1 MANNDFVKKT
11 IKPAKN
17 DGRYIFADFSTGL
30 YLLDTPRGIG
40 EQLASLALKGGRNV
54 WTEYGALVP
63 QYGYMTKAQLPEV
76 ERVVGIT
83 KDSKSSASVFILTML
98 GNVYYYSAYD
108 GLKKYKTSFESI
120 EDNALF
126 TRMNNDLILY
136 TGGAASMF
144 GAYYKESQYEEIV
157 SNATASNYGSYAII
171 SVPHRYADYFWRGK
185 KVAINGIGG
194 FNITSIVDSTMQ
206 VATSIPFS
214 NLANTLDWTLKS
226 HIVVKDSENVTVNL
240 DATSGLSVS
249 SVVTK
254 HEGSTSTVTKKVID
268 YQCYRFTSVSS
279 SGNDTAAL
287 WHLSGDTQTTG
298 YVYIKNPV
306 SIKQGILW
314 TNNYAKVTSKSSLK
328 YNSRNLNI
336 NGKTMTMYPI
346 VSAKNGSNASAATI
360 KIDGKVQGGNIWTLT
375 RDTSGDLYTTTT
387 ETVSGP
393 EYYTHVITFN
403 IPLANGTVLTYS
415 TDDLATGE
423 YEWSINNNKDT
434 GEITVTIS
442 AGETIVAQKIFT
454 NGGLLKCVNDNPD
467 GEIPIGLCN
476 YIDSTGTIKNT
487 ATEGSINLTVVPID
501 KETSLNDLTQSSVSI
516 GEQTLLPIDLIFK
529 PEDSAIES
537 TTIIPKLLGSAN
549 NRLLIYDVNGNV
561 FYSAVGILNDFKE
574 ADGAGYFGNFYNDT
588 SECLE
593 IEDYLNGALISK
605 QNGLYYVTISDTV
618 SSGVSKGS
626 GLDISKVSEI
636 GQQYAGD
643 HVIVGEK
650 VYAYDSNSGSIV
662 LACAQNVFGNVVA
675 GKILVASEYIDSV
688 NLGISEQRR
697 KFVHNNE
704 ANCFILYY
712 GEHLDKG
719 LVLTSTGSLF
729 PRELDIKIFD
739 CVRFNQGTLS
749 VTREGLVSQDFK
761 KGTIILN
768 KTPIADFEAIGL
780 KDNRCIC
787 SSMLEV
793 TELNGVEY
801 NITTSNAGVSYQ
813 HVNPSINYG
822 IDKTELPPMVYSD
835 QDKKL
840 YSDSFELT
848 SKWAAKKSNLTR
860 VYAPMSGRD
869 GISISIEFAANQAFC
884 LAALRLPDFSQGE

>member
-63 QYGYMTKAQLPEV
+63 QYGYMIKAQLPEI

-108 GLKKYKTSFESI
+108 GLRKYKTSFESI
-120 EDNALF
+120 EEDALF

-136 TGGAASMF
+136 TGGAAHMF
-144 GAYYKESQYEEIV
+144 GAYYKESQYEEIIG
-157 SNATASNYGSYAII
+157 NATASNYGSYAVI
-171 SVPHRYADYFWRGK
+171 SIPYEHADYFWRGK
-185 KVAINGIGG
+185 KIAIRGIGG
-194 FNITSIVDSTMQ
+194 FNITSITESTIQ

-214 NLANTLDWTLKS
+214 NLANTLDWTLKAP
-226 HIVVKDSENVTVNL
+226 IVVRDSDNVVINL
-240 DATSGLSVS
+240 DETSGLSVS

-254 HEGSTSTVTKKVID
+254 HEGTESTVTTKTLAYECYKVTKVWD
-268 YQCYRFTSVSS
+268 EGRNMPTS
-279 SGNDTAAL
+279 
-287 WHLSGDTQTTG
+287 G
-298 YVYIKNPV
+298 YVYLPKNYTLGANVLAASNTFSQTNSTTGLQPV
-306 SIKQGILW
+306 YINFLGANLYEKISAVNGNVATYSTLEG
-314 TNNYAKVTSKSSLK
+314 TN
-328 YNSRNLNI
+328 
-336 NGKTMTMYPI
+336 
-346 VSAKNGSNASAATI
+346 KNHY
-360 KIDGKVQGGNIWTLT
+360 KLT
-375 RDTSGDLYTTTT
+375 RYTAGDLYNVTT
-387 ETVSGP
+387 ETISDP
-393 EYYTHVITFN
+393 EYYTHVISFN
-403 IPLANGTVLTYS
+403 IPLADGTVLTYS
-415 TDDLATGE
+415 TEDLATGE
-423 YEWSINNNKDT
+423 YEWAINNDKDT

-442 AGETIVAQKIFT
+442 AGETIVAQHIFT
-454 NGGLLKCVNDNPD
+454 TGGLLKCVADNPD
-467 GEIPIGLCN
+467 GEIPKGLCD
-476 YIDSTGTIKNT
+476 YIDSTGIVRNT

-501 KETSLNDLTQSSVSI
+501 KETSLNNLTQSSVSI
-516 GEQTLLPIDLIFK
+516 GEQSLLPIDLIYH
-529 PEDSAIES
+529 PEDTEIES
-537 TTIIPKLLGSAN
+537 TTIVPKLLGSAN

-561 FYSAVGILNDFKE
+561 YYSAVGILDDFKE

-618 SSGVSKGS
+618 ASGVTGNS
-626 GLDISKVSEI
+626 GLSISKVSEI

-650 VYAYDSNSGSIV
+650 VYAFDSNSGSIV

-697 KFVHNNE
+697 KFVHNHE

-729 PRELDIKIFD
+729 PRELDIKIFN

-749 VTREGLVSQDFK
+749 ITREGLISQDFK

-768 KTPIADFEAIGL
+768 KTPMADFEAIGL

-813 HVNPSINYG
+813 HINPSINYG

-835 QDKKL
+835 QTKKL

-848 SKWAAKKSNLTR
+848 SKWADKKSNLTR

-869 GISISIEFAANQAFC
+869 GISISLEFAANQAFC

>member
-40 EQLASLALKGGRNV
+40 EQLASLALKGGRNI

-63 QYGYMTKAQLPEV
+63 QYGYMTKGQLPEI

-108 GLKKYKTSFESI
+108 GLRKYKTSFESI
-120 EDNALF
+120 EDGALF
-126 TRMNNDLILY
+126 TRMNNDLILCS
-136 TGGAASMF
+136 GGATSMF

-157 SNATASNYGSYAII
+157 SNATASNYGSYAVI
-171 SVPHRYADYFWRGK
+171 SVPYIYSDYFWRGK
-185 KVAINGIGG
+185 KIAIKGIGG
-194 FNITSIVDSTMQ
+194 FNITSIVDSIMQ

-214 NLANTLDWTLKS
+214 NLVNTLDWTLKS

-240 DATSGLSVS
+240 DETSGLSVS

-254 HEGSTSTVTKKVID
+254 HEGTSSTVTKKTLTHE
-268 YQCYRFTSVSS
+268 CYKATRVWEDPMGCPDSGYVYLPKGSGVKANLLGSDSSLSQTNSQSSLRPIVATAYGMTLYEVVSEVKGNVATYSCFQGYSKNHYKLTRYSAGDLYNVKTESVSS
-279 SGNDTAAL
+279 
-287 WHLSGDTQTTG
+287 
-298 YVYIKNPV
+298 
-306 SIKQGILW
+306 
-314 TNNYAKVTSKSSLK
+314 
-328 YNSRNLNI
+328 
-336 NGKTMTMYPI
+336 
-346 VSAKNGSNASAATI
+346 
-360 KIDGKVQGGNIWTLT
+360 
-375 RDTSGDLYTTTT
+375 
-387 ETVSGP
+387 P

-403 IPLANGTVLTYS
+403 IPLADGTVLTYS
-415 TDDLATGE
+415 TNDLATGE
-423 YEWSINNNKDT
+423 YEWSISNDKNT
-434 GEITVTIS
+434 GEIIVTIS
-442 AGETIVAQKIFT
+442 AGDTIVAQKIFT
-454 NGGLLKCVNDNPD
+454 NGGLLKCVQDNPD
-467 GEIPIGLCN
+467 GEIAKGLCD
-476 YIDSTGTIKNT
+476 YIDSTGTVKNT
-487 ATEGSINLTVVPID
+487 TTEGSIELTIVPID
-501 KETSLNDLTQSSVSI
+501 KEANLDNLTQSSVSI

-529 PEDSAIES
+529 PEDSAIS
-537 TTIIPKLLGSAN
+537 QTTIVPKLLGSAN

-561 FYSAVGILNDFKE
+561 YYSAVGILDDFKE
-574 ADGAGYFGNFYNDT
+574 ADGAGYFGSFYNDT
-588 SECLE
+588 SECLA
-593 IEDYLNGALISK
+593 IEDYLNGALITK
-605 QNGLYYVTISDTV
+605 QNGLYYVTVSDTITNGT
-618 SSGVSKGS
+618 SGNS
-626 GLDISKVSEI
+626 GLNITKVSEI

-650 VYAYDSNSGSIV
+650 VYAFDSNSGSIV
-662 LACAQNVFGNVVA
+662 LACTQNMFGNVVS

-697 KFVHNNE
+697 KFVHNSE

-729 PRELDIKIFD
+729 PRELDIRIFD

-749 VTREGLVSQDFK
+749 ITREGLISQDFK

-768 KTPIADFEAIGL
+768 KTPIAEFEAIGL

-793 TELNGVEY
+793 TELNGIEY

-813 HVNPSINYG
+813 HINPSINYG
-822 IDKTELPPMVYSD
+822 LNDTKLPPMVYSD
-835 QDKKL
+835 KDKKL
-840 YSDSFELT
+840 YTDSFELT
-848 SKWAAKKSNLTR
+848 TKWAAKKSNLTR

-869 GISISIEFAANQAFC
+869 GISISLEFAANQAFC

>member
-40 EQLASLALKGGRNV
+40 EQLASLALKGGRNI

-63 QYGYMTKAQLPEV
+63 QYGYMTKGQLPEI

-108 GLKKYKTSFESI
+108 GLRKYKTSFESI
-120 EDNALF
+120 EDGALF
-126 TRMNNDLILY
+126 TRMNNDLILCS
-136 TGGAASMF
+136 GGATSMF

-157 SNATASNYGSYAII
+157 SNATASNYGSYAVI
-171 SVPHRYADYFWRGK
+171 SVPYIYSDYFWRGK
-185 KVAINGIGG
+185 KIAIKGIGG
-194 FNITSIVDSTMQ
+194 FNITSIVDSIMQ

-214 NLANTLDWTLKS
+214 NLVNTLDWTLKS
-226 HIVVKDSENVTVNL
+226 HIVVKDSGNVTVNL
-240 DATSGLSVS
+240 DKTSGLSVS

-254 HEGSTSTVTKKVID
+254 HEGTSSTVTKKTLTHECYKATRVWED
-268 YQCYRFTSVSS
+268 PMGCPDSGYVYLPKGSGVKAKLLSSNSSLSQTNSQSSLRPTVATAYGMTAYEVVSKVNGNVATYSCFQGYQKDHYKLTRYSAGDLYNVKTESVSS
-279 SGNDTAAL
+279 
-287 WHLSGDTQTTG
+287 
-298 YVYIKNPV
+298 
-306 SIKQGILW
+306 
-314 TNNYAKVTSKSSLK
+314 
-328 YNSRNLNI
+328 
-336 NGKTMTMYPI
+336 
-346 VSAKNGSNASAATI
+346 
-360 KIDGKVQGGNIWTLT
+360 
-375 RDTSGDLYTTTT
+375 
-387 ETVSGP
+387 P

-403 IPLANGTVLTYS
+403 IPLADGTVLTYS
-415 TDDLATGE
+415 TNDLATGE
-423 YEWSINNNKDT
+423 YEWSISNDKNT
-434 GEITVTIS
+434 REIIVTIS
-442 AGETIVAQKIFT
+442 AGDTIVAQKIFT
-454 NGGLLKCVNDNPD
+454 NGGLLKCVQDNPD
-467 GEIPIGLCN
+467 GEIAKGLCD
-476 YIDSTGTIKNT
+476 YIDSTGTVKNT
-487 ATEGSINLTVVPID
+487 TTEGSIELTIVPID
-501 KETSLNDLTQSSVSI
+501 KEANLDNLTQSSVSI

-529 PEDSAIES
+529 PEDSAIRQ
-537 TTIIPKLLGSAN
+537 TTIVPKLLGSAN

-561 FYSAVGILNDFKE
+561 YYSAVGILDDFKE

-588 SECLE
+588 SECLA
-593 IEDYLNGALISK
+593 IEDYLNGALITK
-605 QNGLYYVTISDTV
+605 QNGLYYVTVSDTITNGT
-618 SSGVSKGS
+618 SGNS
-626 GLDISKVSEI
+626 GLNITKVSEI

-650 VYAYDSNSGSIV
+650 VYAFDSNSGSIV
-662 LACAQNVFGNVVA
+662 LACTQNMFGNVVG

-697 KFVHNNE
+697 KFVHNSE

-729 PRELDIKIFD
+729 PRELDIRIFD

-749 VTREGLVSQDFK
+749 ITREGLISQDFK

-768 KTPIADFEAIGL
+768 KTPIAEFEAIGL

-793 TELNGVEY
+793 TELNGIEY

-813 HVNPSINYG
+813 HINPSINYG
-822 IDKTELPPMVYSD
+822 LNDTKLPPMVYSD
-835 QDKKL
+835 KDKKL
-840 YSDSFELT
+840 YTDSFELT

-869 GISISIEFAANQAFC
+869 GISISLEFAANQAFC

>member
-40 EQLASLALKGGRNV
+40 EQLASLALKGGRNI

-63 QYGYMTKAQLPEV
+63 QYGYMTKGQLPEI

-108 GLKKYKTSFESI
+108 GLRKYKTSFESI
-120 EDNALF
+120 EDGALF
-126 TRMNNDLILY
+126 TRMNNDLILCS
-136 TGGAASMF
+136 GGATSMF

-157 SNATASNYGSYAII
+157 SNATASNYGSYAVI
-171 SVPHRYADYFWRGK
+171 SVPYIYSDYFWRGK
-185 KVAINGIGG
+185 KIAIKGIGG
-194 FNITSIVDSTMQ
+194 FNITSIVDSIMQ

-214 NLANTLDWTLKS
+214 NLVNTLDWTLKS
-226 HIVVKDSENVTVNL
+226 HIVVKDSGNVTVNL
-240 DATSGLSVS
+240 DETSGLSVS

-254 HEGSTSTVTKKVID
+254 HEGTSSTVTKKTLTHE
-268 YQCYRFTSVSS
+268 CYKVTRVWKDPLGCPDSGYVYLPKGSGVKAKLLGSNSSLSQTNSQSSLRPTVVTVYGTTVYEVVSEVKGNVATYSCLQGYSKNHYKLTRYSAGDLYNVKTESVSS
-279 SGNDTAAL
+279 
-287 WHLSGDTQTTG
+287 
-298 YVYIKNPV
+298 
-306 SIKQGILW
+306 
-314 TNNYAKVTSKSSLK
+314 
-328 YNSRNLNI
+328 
-336 NGKTMTMYPI
+336 
-346 VSAKNGSNASAATI
+346 
-360 KIDGKVQGGNIWTLT
+360 
-375 RDTSGDLYTTTT
+375 
-387 ETVSGP
+387 P

-403 IPLANGTVLTYS
+403 IPLADGTVLTYS
-415 TDDLATGE
+415 TNDLATGE
-423 YEWSINNNKDT
+423 YEWSISNDKNT
-434 GEITVTIS
+434 REIIVTIS
-442 AGETIVAQKIFT
+442 AGDTIVAQKIFT
-454 NGGLLKCVNDNPD
+454 NGGLLKCVQDNPD
-467 GEIPIGLCN
+467 GEIAKGLCD
-476 YIDSTGTIKNT
+476 YIDSTGTVKNT
-487 ATEGSINLTVVPID
+487 TTEGSIELTIVPID
-501 KETSLNDLTQSSVSI
+501 KETSLDNLTQSSVSI

-529 PEDSAIES
+529 PEDSAIS
-537 TTIIPKLLGSAN
+537 QTTIVPKLLGSAN

-561 FYSAVGILNDFKE
+561 YYSAVGILDDFKE
-574 ADGAGYFGNFYNDT
+574 ADGAGYFGSFYNDT
-588 SECLE
+588 SECLA
-593 IEDYLNGALISK
+593 IEDYLNGALITK
-605 QNGLYYVTISDTV
+605 QNGLYYVTVSDTITNGT
-618 SSGVSKGS
+618 SGNS
-626 GLDISKVSEI
+626 GLNITKVSEI

-650 VYAYDSNSGSIV
+650 VYAFDSNSGSIV
-662 LACAQNVFGNVVA
+662 LACTQNMFGNVVS

-697 KFVHNNE
+697 KFVHNSE

-729 PRELDIKIFD
+729 PRELDIRIFD

-749 VTREGLVSQDFK
+749 ITREGLISQDFK

-768 KTPIADFEAIGL
+768 KTPIAEFEAIGL

-793 TELNGVEY
+793 TELNGIEY

-813 HVNPSINYG
+813 HINPSINYG
-822 IDKTELPPMVYSD
+822 LNDTKLPPMVYSD
-835 QDKKL
+835 KDKKL
-840 YSDSFELT
+840 YTDSFELT

-869 GISISIEFAANQAFC
+869 GISISLEFAANQAFC

>member
-63 QYGYMTKAQLPEV
+63 QYGYMSKAQLPEI

-120 EDNALF
+120 EEDALF

-136 TGGAASMF
+136 TGGAAHMF

-157 SNATASNYGSYAII
+157 SDATASNYGSYAVI
-171 SVPHRYADYFWRGK
+171 SVPYAHADYFWRGK
-185 KVAINGIGG
+185 KVSIKGIGG
-194 FNITSIVDSTMQ
+194 FNITSITESTIQ
-206 VATSIPFS
+206 VATSIPFL
-214 NLANTLDWTLKS
+214 NLANTLDWTLEAP
-226 HIVVKDSENVTVNL
+226 IVVKDSENVVINL
-240 DATSGLSVS
+240 DETSGLSVS
-249 SVVTK
+249 SVATK
-254 HEGSTSTVTKKVID
+254 HEGTSSTVTTKTLAYECYKVTKVWD
-268 YQCYRFTSVSS
+268 EGRNMPTS
-279 SGNDTAAL
+279 
-287 WHLSGDTQTTG
+287 G
-298 YVYIKNPV
+298 YVYLPKNYTLGANVLAASNTFSQTNSTTGLQPV
-306 SIKQGILW
+306 YVNFLGANLYEKISAVNGNVATYSTLEG
-314 TNNYAKVTSKSSLK
+314 TN
-328 YNSRNLNI
+328 
-336 NGKTMTMYPI
+336 
-346 VSAKNGSNASAATI
+346 KNHYKLERYTA
-360 KIDGKVQGGNIWTLT
+360 
-375 RDTSGDLYTTTT
+375 GDLYNITT
-387 ETVSGP
+387 ETISDP
-393 EYYTHVITFN
+393 EYYTHVISFN
-403 IPLANGTVLTYS
+403 IPLADGTVLTYS
-415 TDDLATGE
+415 TEDLATGE
-423 YEWSINNNKDT
+423 YEWAINNDKDS

-442 AGETIVAQKIFT
+442 AGETIIAQHIFV
-454 NGGLLKCVNDNPD
+454 NGGLLKCVADTPN
-467 GEIPIGLCN
+467 GEIPKGLCD
-476 YIDSTGTIKNT
+476 YIDSTGIKRNT
-487 ATEGSINLTVVPID
+487 ATEGSISLTVVPID
-501 KETSLNDLTQSSVSI
+501 KETSLNNLTQSSVSI
-516 GEQTLLPIDLIFK
+516 GEQTLLPIDLIYH
-529 PEDSAIES
+529 PEDTAIENIS
-537 TTIIPKLLGSAN
+537 IAPKLLGSAN

-561 FYSAVGILNDFKE
+561 YYSAVGILDNFNE

-618 SSGVSKGS
+618 ASGVTGNS
-626 GLDISKVSEI
+626 GLNISKVSEI

-650 VYAYDSNSGSIV
+650 VYAFDSNSGSIV

-697 KFVHNNE
+697 KFVHNHE

-729 PRELDIKIFD
+729 PRELDIKIFN

-749 VTREGLVSQDFK
+749 ITREGLISQDFK

-813 HVNPSINYG
+813 HINPSINYG

-835 QDKKL
+835 QTKKL
-840 YSDSFELT
+840 YSNSFELT
-848 SKWAAKKSNLTR
+848 SKWADKKSNLTR

-869 GISISIEFAANQAFC
+869 GVSISIEFAANQAFC
-884 LAALRLPDFSQGE
+884 LAAIRLPDFSQGE

>member
-40 EQLASLALKGGRNV
+40 EQLASLALKGGRNI

-63 QYGYMTKAQLPEV
+63 QYGYMTKGQLPEI

-108 GLKKYKTSFESI
+108 GLRKYKTSFESI
-120 EDNALF
+120 EDGALF
-126 TRMNNDLILY
+126 TRMNNDLILCS
-136 TGGAASMF
+136 GGATSMF

-157 SNATASNYGSYAII
+157 SNATASNYGSYAVI
-171 SVPHRYADYFWRGK
+171 SVPYIYSDYFWRGK
-185 KVAINGIGG
+185 KIAIKGIGG
-194 FNITSIVDSTMQ
+194 FNITSIVDSIMQ

-240 DATSGLSVS
+240 DETSGLSVS

-254 HEGSTSTVTKKVID
+254 HEGTSSTVTTKTLTHECYKATRVWKDPMGCPDSGYVYLPKGSGVKAKLLSSNSSLSQTNSQSSLRPTVATAYGMTAYEVVSKVNGNVATYSCFQG
-268 YQCYRFTSVSS
+268 YQKDHYKLTRYRAGDLYKVKTESVSS
-279 SGNDTAAL
+279 
-287 WHLSGDTQTTG
+287 
-298 YVYIKNPV
+298 
-306 SIKQGILW
+306 
-314 TNNYAKVTSKSSLK
+314 
-328 YNSRNLNI
+328 
-336 NGKTMTMYPI
+336 
-346 VSAKNGSNASAATI
+346 
-360 KIDGKVQGGNIWTLT
+360 
-375 RDTSGDLYTTTT
+375 
-387 ETVSGP
+387 P

-403 IPLANGTVLTYS
+403 IPLADGTVLTYS
-415 TDDLATGE
+415 TNNLATGE
-423 YEWSINNNKDT
+423 YEWSISNDKNT
-434 GEITVTIS
+434 GEIIVTIS
-442 AGETIVAQKIFT
+442 AGDTIVAQKIFT
-454 NGGLLKCVNDNPD
+454 NGGLLKCVQDNPD
-467 GEIPIGLCN
+467 GEIAKGLCD
-476 YIDSTGTIKNT
+476 YIDSTGTVKNT
-487 ATEGSINLTVVPID
+487 TTEGSIELTIVPID
-501 KETSLNDLTQSSVSI
+501 KEANLDNLTQSSVSI

-529 PEDSAIES
+529 PEDSAIS
-537 TTIIPKLLGSAN
+537 QTTIVPKLLGSAN

-561 FYSAVGILNDFKE
+561 YYSAVGILDDFKE
-574 ADGAGYFGNFYNDT
+574 ADGAGYFGSFYNDT
-588 SECLE
+588 SECLA
-593 IEDYLNGALISK
+593 IEDYLNGALITK
-605 QNGLYYVTISDTV
+605 QNGLYYVTVSDTITNGT
-618 SSGVSKGS
+618 SGNS
-626 GLDISKVSEI
+626 GLNITKVSEI

-650 VYAYDSNSGSIV
+650 VYAFDSNSGSIV
-662 LACAQNVFGNVVA
+662 LACTQNMFGNVVS

-697 KFVHNNE
+697 KFVHNSE

-729 PRELDIKIFD
+729 PRELDIRIFD

-749 VTREGLVSQDFK
+749 ITREGLISQDFK

-768 KTPIADFEAIGL
+768 KTPIAEFEAIGL

-793 TELNGVEY
+793 TELNGIEY

-813 HVNPSINYG
+813 HINPSINYG
-822 IDKTELPPMVYSD
+822 LNDTKLPPMVYSD
-835 QDKKL
+835 KDKKL
-840 YSDSFELT
+840 YTDSFELT

-869 GISISIEFAANQAFC
+869 GISISLEFAANQAFC

>member
-40 EQLASLALKGGRNV
+40 EQLASLALKGGRNI

-63 QYGYMTKAQLPEV
+63 QYGYMTKGQLPEI

-108 GLKKYKTSFESI
+108 GLRKYKTGFESI
-120 EDNALF
+120 EDGALF
-126 TRMNNDLILY
+126 TRMNNDLILCS
-136 TGGAASMF
+136 GGATSMF

-157 SNATASNYGSYAII
+157 SNATASNYGSYAVI
-171 SVPHRYADYFWRGK
+171 SVPYIYSDYFWRGK
-185 KVAINGIGG
+185 KIAIKGIGG
-194 FNITSIVDSTMQ
+194 FNITSIVDSIMQ

-214 NLANTLDWTLKS
+214 NLVNTLDWTLKS

-240 DATSGLSVS
+240 DETSGLSVS

-254 HEGSTSTVTKKVID
+254 HEGTSSTVTKKTLTHECYKATRVWKD
-268 YQCYRFTSVSS
+268 PMGCPDSGYVYLPKGSGVKAKLLSSNSSLSQTNSQSSLRPTVATAYGMTAYEVVSKVNGNVATYSCFQGYQKDHYKLTRYKAGDLYNVKTESVSS
-279 SGNDTAAL
+279 
-287 WHLSGDTQTTG
+287 
-298 YVYIKNPV
+298 
-306 SIKQGILW
+306 
-314 TNNYAKVTSKSSLK
+314 
-328 YNSRNLNI
+328 
-336 NGKTMTMYPI
+336 
-346 VSAKNGSNASAATI
+346 
-360 KIDGKVQGGNIWTLT
+360 
-375 RDTSGDLYTTTT
+375 
-387 ETVSGP
+387 P

-403 IPLANGTVLTYS
+403 IPLADGTVLTYS
-415 TDDLATGE
+415 TNNLATGE
-423 YEWSINNNKDT
+423 YEWSISNDKNT
-434 GEITVTIS
+434 GEIIVTIS
-442 AGETIVAQKIFT
+442 AGDTIVAQKIFT
-454 NGGLLKCVNDNPD
+454 NGGLLKCVQDNPD
-467 GEIPIGLCN
+467 GEIAKGLCD
-476 YIDSTGTIKNT
+476 YIDSTGTVKNT
-487 ATEGSINLTVVPID
+487 TTEGSIELTIVPID
-501 KETSLNDLTQSSVSI
+501 KEANLDNLTQSSVSI

-529 PEDSAIES
+529 PEDSAIS
-537 TTIIPKLLGSAN
+537 QTTIVPKLLGSAN

-561 FYSAVGILNDFKE
+561 YYSAVGILDDFKE
-574 ADGAGYFGNFYNDT
+574 ADGAGYFGSFYNDT
-588 SECLE
+588 SECLA
-593 IEDYLNGALISK
+593 IEDYLNGALITK
-605 QNGLYYVTISDTV
+605 QNGLYYVTVSDTITNGT
-618 SSGVSKGS
+618 SGNS
-626 GLDISKVSEI
+626 GLNITKVSEI

-650 VYAYDSNSGSIV
+650 VYAFDSNSGSIV
-662 LACAQNVFGNVVA
+662 LACTQNMFGNVVG

-697 KFVHNNE
+697 KFVHNSE

-729 PRELDIKIFD
+729 PRELDIRIFD

-749 VTREGLVSQDFK
+749 ITREGLISQDFK

-768 KTPIADFEAIGL
+768 KTPIAEFEAIGL

-793 TELNGVEY
+793 TELNGIEY

-813 HVNPSINYG
+813 HINPSINYG
-822 IDKTELPPMVYSD
+822 LNDTKLPPMVYSD
-835 QDKKL
+835 KDKKL
-840 YSDSFELT
+840 YTDSFELT
-848 SKWAAKKSNLTR
+848 TKWAAKKSNLTR

-869 GISISIEFAANQAFC
+869 GISISLEFAANQAFC